1 MTEPE
6 RPPEAE
12 RPPEPAAEPERRRRR
27 SRETPS
33 AWRFER
39 ARPVILLTGIAAI
52 VVVAAG
58 VAFVLGGGPGGL
70 GSAATNPPPASLAL
84 PGSLAPGA
92 SASVAPSGQPAS
104 LVPGS
109 TAPSA
114 SPLATLGAEPGIRAN
129 RIRIDRLG
137 IDLAII
143 QGDGIDAP
151 IGKAA
156 HFPSSAWPGGGTN
169 IYIYGHARVGMF
181 IRLWDARVGDT
192 VQLGL
197 VDGTSRSY
205 VVRKILPT
213 VPWDAVQY
221 LEPTPTEQLTLQTS
235 TSYYPTAPRFVVLAV
250 PAP

>member
-6 RPPEAE
+6 HH
-12 RPPEPAAEPERRRRR
+12 RRR
-27 SRETPS
+27 SSRGSGAGSNPV
-33 AWRFER
+33 
-39 ARPVILLTGIAAI
+39 RPLILVAGIGAI

-70 GSAATNPPPASLAL
+70 GGAAASPTSGVIASPTPGAASPTTPAGAASGATPSGGQPQSAA
-84 PGSLAPGA
+84 PGSPAPG
-92 SASVAPSGQPAS
+92 SSIPIAPDG
-104 LVPGS
+104 
-109 TAPSA
+109 
-114 SPLATLGAEPGIRAN
+114 EPGIQAN

-137 IDLAII
+137 IDLAVI

-156 HFPSSAWPGGGTN
+156 HFPSSAWPGGGSN

-181 IRLWDARVGDT
+181 IRLWDARLGDI

-197 VDGTSRSY
+197 VDGTTRNY
-205 VVRKILPT
+205 VVTKILPM
-213 VPWDAVQY
+213 VPWDAVGY
-221 LEPTPTEQLTLQTS
+221 LDPTPTERLTLQTS
-235 TSYYPTAPRFVVLAV
+235 TSYYPTAPRFVVLAI

>member
-1 MTEPE
+1 MTESDHG
-6 RPPEAE
+6 
-12 RPPEPAAEPERRRRR
+12 RRRR
-27 SRETPS
+27 SPESPERRS
-33 AWRFER
+33 DR
-39 ARPVILLTGIAAI
+39 ARPLILLAGIAA
-52 VVVAAG
+52 VVLVAAG
-58 VAFVLGGGPGGL
+58 VAFVLGGGPGSLGATAPPTAL
-70 GSAATNPPPASLAL
+70 PSLPVSLAPATGSIGPSGVTPQSAPPRSAGPGSPAPGSAAPAS
-84 PGSLAPGA
+84 PVPTTVGSEA
-92 SASVAPSGQPAS
+92 
-104 LVPGS
+104 
-109 TAPSA
+109 
-114 SPLATLGAEPGIRAN
+114 GIRAN

-156 HFPSSAWPGGGTN
+156 HFPSSAWPDGGTN

-197 VDGTSRSY
+197 VDGTTRTY
-205 VVRKILPT
+205 VVTKVLPM

-235 TSYYPTAPRFVVLAV
+235 TSYYPTAPRFVVIAV
-250 PAP
+250 PAT

>member
-6 RPPEAE
+6 HRH
-12 RPPEPAAEPERRRRR
+12 RRR
-27 SRETPS
+27 SSDRRG
-33 AWRFER
+33 WRSGR
-39 ARPVILLTGIAAI
+39 SRPLILAAGIAAI

-70 GSAATNPPPASLAL
+70 GGSTASPA
-84 PGSLAPGA
+84 A
-92 SASVAPSGQPAS
+92 SASSSPTAGPASPTLPAGLASVTPSVGPLTSPSGSVAPAAS
-104 LVPGS
+104 IPT
-109 TAPSA
+109 TAD
-114 SPLATLGAEPGIRAN
+114 GEPGIQAN

-137 IDLAII
+137 IDLAVI

-156 HFPSSAWPGGGTN
+156 HFPSSAWPGGGSN

-197 VDGTSRSY
+197 VDGTTRNY
-205 VVRKILPT
+205 VVTKVLPM
-213 VPWDAVQY
+213 VPWDALGY
-221 LEPTPTEQLTLQTS
+221 LDPTPTEQLTLQTS
-235 TSYYPTAPRFVVLAV
+235 TSYYPTAPRFVVIAL